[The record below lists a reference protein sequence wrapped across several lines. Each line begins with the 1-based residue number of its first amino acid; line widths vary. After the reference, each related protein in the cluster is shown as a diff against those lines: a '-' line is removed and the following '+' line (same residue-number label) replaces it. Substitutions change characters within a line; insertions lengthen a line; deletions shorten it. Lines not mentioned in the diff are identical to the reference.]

1 MKVLFTFAQSDYTG
15 ASRMGHSFMQALRKC
30 GHNVIAVIG
39 PFSHEGERRLGDVL
53 EETDFE
59 YIEMIHKIGRA
70 LITCEIEV
78 TDGISIYGSN
88 CPEWLLVFFYPKD
101 DTPGCTKEACS
112 LRDNFTEI
120 KKLNANVVGI
130 SIDSSDS
137 HKKFKEKYSLPFML
151 LSDPDGETAKKYGAL
166 NNFFIFKLAKR
177 QSFIIDPDGVIRRVY
192 RNVSPSNHAQ
202 EIKSDLEAFKRN
214 S

>member
-1 MKVLFTFAQSDYTG
+1 MIKVFLVLAIVLTLVFIFKKSAFGSEDKLLGKSAPEFKLKNSY
-15 ASRMGHSFMQALRKC
+15 
-30 GHNVIAVIG
+30 
-39 PFSHEGERRLGDVL
+39 GELVSLKEFKG
-53 EETDFE
+53 
-59 YIEMIHKIGRA
+59 
-70 LITCEIEV
+70 
-78 TDGISIYGSN
+78 
-88 CPEWLLVFFYPKD
+88 EWLLVFFYPKD

-137 HKKFKEKYSLPFML
+137 HKEFKEKYNLPFML

-177 QSFIIDPDGVIRRVY
+177 QSFIIDPDGVVRRVY

-202 EIKSDLEAFKRN
+202 EIKTDLEAFKRN

>member
-1 MKVLFTFAQSDYTG
+1 MIKVFLV
-15 ASRMGHSFMQALRKC
+15 L
-30 GHNVIAVIG
+30 AVILALVFIFKKTAFG
-39 PFSHEGERRLGDVL
+39 SEDKLLGKAAPDFKLKNSYGEFVSL
-53 EETDFE
+53 EQF
-59 YIEMIHKIGRA
+59 KG
-70 LITCEIEV
+70 
-78 TDGISIYGSN
+78 
-88 CPEWLLVFFYPKD
+88 EWLLVFFYPKD

-137 HKKFKEKYSLPFML
+137 HKEFKEKYNLPFML
-151 LSDPDGETAKKYGAL
+151 LSDSDGETAKKYGAL

-177 QSFIIDPDGVIRRVY
+177 QSFIIDPIGVVRRVY
-192 RNVSPSNHAQ
+192 RDVSPANHAQ
-202 EIKSDLEAFKRN
+202 EIKNDLEAFERN

>member
-1 MKVLFTFAQSDYTG
+1 MIKVFLILAVVLTLVFIFKKTAFGSEDKLLGKAAPEFKLKNSYG
-15 ASRMGHSFMQALRKC
+15 ELVSLREFK
-30 GHNVIAVIG
+30 G
-39 PFSHEGERRLGDVL
+39 
-53 EETDFE
+53 
-59 YIEMIHKIGRA
+59 
-70 LITCEIEV
+70 
-78 TDGISIYGSN
+78 
-88 CPEWLLVFFYPKD
+88 EWLLVFFYPKD

-137 HKKFKEKYSLPFML
+137 HKEFKEKNNLPFML
-151 LSDPDGETAKKYGAL
+151 LSDPNGETAKKYGAL

-177 QSFIIDPDGVIRRVY
+177 QSFMIDPKGIVRRVY
-192 RNVSPSNHAQ
+192 RDVSPSNHAQ
-202 EIKSDLEAFKRN
+202 EIKNDLEAFERN

>member
-1 MKVLFTFAQSDYTG
+1 MIKVFLVLIVVLTLVFIFKKSAFGSEDKLLGKY
-15 ASRMGHSFMQALRKC
+15 APEFKLKNSY
-30 GHNVIAVIG
+30 
-39 PFSHEGERRLGDVL
+39 GELVSL
-53 EETDFE
+53 EEF
-59 YIEMIHKIGRA
+59 KGK
-70 LITCEIEV
+70 
-78 TDGISIYGSN
+78 
-88 CPEWLLVFFYPKD
+88 WLLVFFYPKD
-101 DTPGCTKEACS
+101 DTPGCTKETCS

-137 HKKFKEKYSLPFML
+137 HKEFKEKYNLPFML

-177 QSFIIDPDGVIRRVY
+177 QSFMIDPDGVVRRVY
-192 RNVSPSNHAQ
+192 RSVSPSNHAQ
-202 EIKSDLEAFKRN
+202 EIRNDLEAFELN

>member
-1 MKVLFTFAQSDYTG
+1 MIKVFL
-15 ASRMGHSFMQALRKC
+15 
-30 GHNVIAVIG
+30 
-39 PFSHEGERRLGDVL
+39 VL
-53 EETDFE
+53 A
-59 YIEMIHKIGRA
+59 IVLA
-70 LITCEIEV
+70 LIFIFKKSAFGSEDKLLGNSAPEFKLKN
-78 TDGISIYGSN
+78 SYGKLVSLN
-88 CPEWLLVFFYPKD
+88 EFKGEWLLVFFYPKD

-120 KKLNANVVGI
+120 KKLNANIVGI

-137 HKKFKEKYSLPFML
+137 HKEFKEKYNLPFML

-177 QSFIIDPDGVIRRVY
+177 QSFMIDPEGVVRRVY
-192 RNVSPSNHAQ
+192 RNVSPSNNAQ
-202 EIKSDLEAFKRN
+202 EIKTDLEAFERN